1 MYHNEITRSVLITK
15 RPFNLRATAV
25 AVVASGFAL
34 VNSAMAQVTDP
45 LATLNSQASGGV
57 SGIVATVLTIAGVC
71 LTIGLVVW
79 GVRHLKPKG

>member
-1 MYHNEITRSVLITK
+1 MYNNEITRSVLITK
-15 RPFNLRATAV
+15 RPFNLRASIAL
-25 AVVASGFAL
+25 AAASGLAL
-34 VNSAMAQVTDP
+34 VNSAMAQATDP
-45 LATLNSQASGGV
+45 LAGLNTQASGGV

>member
-1 MYHNEITRSVLITK
+1 MHEITKAVTVTNRT
-15 RPFNLRATAV
+15 RNLRVTV
-25 AVVASGFAL
+25 AAAVASGLAL
-34 VNSAMAQVTDP
+34 VNSAMAQATDP
-45 LATLNSQASGGV
+45 LAGLNTQDSGGV

>member
-1 MYHNEITRSVLITK
+1 MHEITKAVTVTNRT
-15 RPFNLRATAV
+15 RNLRVTV
-25 AVVASGFAL
+25 AAAVASGLAL

-45 LATLNSQASGGV
+45 LAGLNTQASGGV